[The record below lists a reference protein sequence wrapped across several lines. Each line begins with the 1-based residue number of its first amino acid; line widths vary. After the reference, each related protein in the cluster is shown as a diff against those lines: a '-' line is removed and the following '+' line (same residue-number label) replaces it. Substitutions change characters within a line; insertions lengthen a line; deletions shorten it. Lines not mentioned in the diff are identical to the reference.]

1 MLNWLKRLAKTFNKT
16 RDEAP
21 SQTEQTAA
29 EPPATSV
36 QPLPPPAVLPP
47 APAENRAAKPLDPA
61 SLALDASRSTVTTA
75 VEASG
80 AEPTLAHTNALVM
93 ADIPEWSKQLPQN
106 ILFFDVETT
115 GLFEEDRIVSFAGI
129 LLNTSRLHERYFTV
143 KHVHLILNPQRA
155 CHARASAVHGYDDW
169 TLFHQ
174 PTFREEIDIIETLFL
189 EAELLVAHNASFDM
203 RFIQNEFVGLRRKFP
218 KRPVYCTMQAWRS
231 AGNQGSAKLDV
242 VAANFGHAR
251 SSQRHG
257 AFEDA
262 WLAMAVYLGIN
273 TPLLIPSFNAGEAR
287 NSRSPRNLRPVPPR
301 PPRWRLQEGENVIA
315 QPIIA
320 ESKQEKRGS
329 VPRFQLVE
337 LEKALNQ
344 ANTLQLWELL
354 DVVKELQRR
363 GRLEEALTLCLS
375 LVERVEVDPDSNI
388 RGAPPAYHE
397 RAAIILRKL
406 GRRDQEISILE
417 RFAGLHHG
425 PGVVPG
431 RLMERL
437 KKLKHDASQTKNKW

>member
-1 MLNWLKRLAKTFNKT
+1 
-16 RDEAP
+16 
-21 SQTEQTAA
+21 
-29 EPPATSV
+29 
-36 QPLPPPAVLPP
+36 
-47 APAENRAAKPLDPA
+47 
-61 SLALDASRSTVTTA
+61 
-75 VEASG
+75 
-80 AEPTLAHTNALVM
+80 
-93 ADIPEWSKQLPQN
+93 
-106 ILFFDVETT
+106 
-115 GLFEEDRIVSFAGI
+115 
-129 LLNTSRLHERYFTV
+129 
-143 KHVHLILNPQRA
+143 
-155 CHARASAVHGYDDW
+155 
-169 TLFHQ
+169 
-174 PTFREEIDIIETLFL
+174 
-189 EAELLVAHNASFDM
+189 
-203 RFIQNEFVGLRRKFP
+203 
-218 KRPVYCTMQAWRS
+218 
-231 AGNQGSAKLDV
+231 
-242 VAANFGHAR
+242 
-251 SSQRHG
+251 
-257 AFEDA
+257 
-262 WLAMAVYLGIN
+262 MAVYLGIN

>member
-1 MLNWLKRLAKTFNKT
+1 MLNWLKRLAKTSNKA

-21 SQTEQTAA
+21 SQPQQPAA
-29 EPPATSV
+29 ELLAKSV
-36 QPLPPPAVLPP
+36 QPLSPPAIRPP
-47 APAENRAAKPLDPA
+47 ATVDNQAATPSDPA
-61 SLALDASRSTVTTA
+61 SLTLEASPSTVATA
-75 VEASG
+75 DDASG
-80 AEPTLAHTNALVM
+80 AEPTLTHTKALLR
-93 ADIPEWSKQLPQN
+93 ADIPEWSKRLPQN

-129 LLNTSRLHERYFTV
+129 LLNTSRLHERHFTV

-174 PTFREEIDIIETLFL
+174 PTFREEVDIIESLFL
-189 EAELLVAHNASFDM
+189 EAELIVAHNASFDM
-203 RFIQNEFVGLRRKFP
+203 RFIQKEFAGLRRRFP

-273 TPLLIPSFNAGEAR
+273 TPLLIPSFDTGEAR
-287 NSRSPRNLRPVPPR
+287 HSRSPGNLRPVPPR

-337 LEKALNQ
+337 LEKVLSQ
-344 ANTLQLWELL
+344 VNTLQPRELL
-354 DVVKELQRR
+354 DVVKELQLR

-375 LVERVEVDPDSNI
+375 IVERVEVDPDTSI
-388 RGAPPAYHE
+388 WGAPPAYYE

-437 KKLKHDASQTKNKW
+437 KKLKNDASQTENKW